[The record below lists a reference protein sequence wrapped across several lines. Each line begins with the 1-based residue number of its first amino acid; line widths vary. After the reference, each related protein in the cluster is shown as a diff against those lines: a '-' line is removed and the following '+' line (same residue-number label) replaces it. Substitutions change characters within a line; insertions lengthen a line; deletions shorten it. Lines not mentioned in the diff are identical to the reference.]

1 MVPIYEQLMEQIK
14 SDIIQSELKEGEALP
29 SVRTLAGELR
39 ISALTVKKAYDKLE
53 EEGFVTTV
61 HGKGTYVSASDKQ
74 LALEARQKA
83 IEDDF
88 DKVIDRA
95 LSMGM
100 KKEDFYHFYT
110 FRHTWATIAQNDCD
124 ANLYEVAFGMN
135 HSHGMNVTRGYVK
148 IDFSPAWRLNAKV
161 IDFIFFST
169 KKSKQGKAKDLG
181 APQDKMFRISP
192 KMMIYARAYF
202 KGEVIAELTDIGFS
216 NVDEVI
222 DKLVPMLRKDIPD
235 GCNVQFRLT
244 NCDSQ
249 KEAVYERS
257 KGKGF

>member
-1 MVPIYEQLMEQIK
+1 MHIILNHSSMVPIYEQLMEQIK
-14 SDIIQSELKEGEALP
+14 SDIIQSVLKEGEALP

-100 KKEDFYHFYT
+100 KKEE
-110 FRHTWATIAQNDCD
+110 IS
-124 ANLYEVAFGMN
+124 EV
-135 HSHGMNVTRGYVK
+135 VK
-148 IDFSPAWRLNAKV
+148 LIL
-161 IDFIFFST
+161 
-169 KKSKQGKAKDLG
+169 
-181 APQDKMFRISP
+181 
-192 KMMIYARAYF
+192 
-202 KGEVIAELTDIGFS
+202 
-216 NVDEVI
+216 DE
-222 DKLVPMLRKDIPD
+222 K
-235 GCNVQFRLT
+235 
-244 NCDSQ
+244 
-249 KEAVYERS
+249 
-257 KGKGF
+257 

>member
-1 MVPIYEQLMEQIK
+1 MHIILNHSSMVPIYEQLMEQIK
-14 SDIIQSELKEGEALP
+14 SDNIQSELKEGEALP

-100 KKEDFYHFYT
+100 KKEE
-110 FRHTWATIAQNDCD
+110 IS
-124 ANLYEVAFGMN
+124 EV
-135 HSHGMNVTRGYVK
+135 VK
-148 IDFSPAWRLNAKV
+148 LIL
-161 IDFIFFST
+161 
-169 KKSKQGKAKDLG
+169 
-181 APQDKMFRISP
+181 
-192 KMMIYARAYF
+192 
-202 KGEVIAELTDIGFS
+202 
-216 NVDEVI
+216 DE
-222 DKLVPMLRKDIPD
+222 K
-235 GCNVQFRLT
+235 
-244 NCDSQ
+244 
-249 KEAVYERS
+249 
-257 KGKGF
+257 

>member
-95 LSMGM
+95 LSMVM
-100 KKEDFYHFYT
+100 KKEE
-110 FRHTWATIAQNDCD
+110 IS
-124 ANLYEVAFGMN
+124 EV
-135 HSHGMNVTRGYVK
+135 VK
-148 IDFSPAWRLNAKV
+148 LIL
-161 IDFIFFST
+161 
-169 KKSKQGKAKDLG
+169 
-181 APQDKMFRISP
+181 
-192 KMMIYARAYF
+192 
-202 KGEVIAELTDIGFS
+202 
-216 NVDEVI
+216 DE
-222 DKLVPMLRKDIPD
+222 K
-235 GCNVQFRLT
+235 
-244 NCDSQ
+244 
-249 KEAVYERS
+249 
-257 KGKGF
+257 

>member
-39 ISALTVKKAYDKLE
+39 ISALTVKKDYDKLE

-100 KKEDFYHFYT
+100 KKEE
-110 FRHTWATIAQNDCD
+110 IS
-124 ANLYEVAFGMN
+124 EV
-135 HSHGMNVTRGYVK
+135 VK
-148 IDFSPAWRLNAKV
+148 LIL
-161 IDFIFFST
+161 
-169 KKSKQGKAKDLG
+169 
-181 APQDKMFRISP
+181 
-192 KMMIYARAYF
+192 
-202 KGEVIAELTDIGFS
+202 
-216 NVDEVI
+216 DE
-222 DKLVPMLRKDIPD
+222 K
-235 GCNVQFRLT
+235 
-244 NCDSQ
+244 
-249 KEAVYERS
+249 
-257 KGKGF
+257 

>member
-1 MVPIYEQLMEQIK
+1 MHIILNHSSMVPIYEQLMEQIK

-29 SVRTLAGELR
+29 SVRTLARELR

-100 KKEDFYHFYT
+100 KKEE
-110 FRHTWATIAQNDCD
+110 IS
-124 ANLYEVAFGMN
+124 EV
-135 HSHGMNVTRGYVK
+135 VK
-148 IDFSPAWRLNAKV
+148 LIL
-161 IDFIFFST
+161 
-169 KKSKQGKAKDLG
+169 
-181 APQDKMFRISP
+181 
-192 KMMIYARAYF
+192 
-202 KGEVIAELTDIGFS
+202 
-216 NVDEVI
+216 DE
-222 DKLVPMLRKDIPD
+222 K
-235 GCNVQFRLT
+235 
-244 NCDSQ
+244 
-249 KEAVYERS
+249 
-257 KGKGF
+257 

>member
-1 MVPIYEQLMEQIK
+1 MVPIYEQLMEQIQ

-74 LALEARQKA
+74 LALEARQKV

-100 KKEDFYHFYT
+100 KKEE
-110 FRHTWATIAQNDCD
+110 IS
-124 ANLYEVAFGMN
+124 EV
-135 HSHGMNVTRGYVK
+135 VK
-148 IDFSPAWRLNAKV
+148 LIL
-161 IDFIFFST
+161 
-169 KKSKQGKAKDLG
+169 
-181 APQDKMFRISP
+181 
-192 KMMIYARAYF
+192 
-202 KGEVIAELTDIGFS
+202 
-216 NVDEVI
+216 DE
-222 DKLVPMLRKDIPD
+222 K
-235 GCNVQFRLT
+235 
-244 NCDSQ
+244 
-249 KEAVYERS
+249 
-257 KGKGF
+257 

>member
-1 MVPIYEQLMEQIK
+1 MHIILNHSSMVPIYEQLMEQIK

-39 ISALTVKKAYDKLE
+39 ISALTAKKAYDELE

-100 KKEDFYHFYT
+100 KKEE
-110 FRHTWATIAQNDCD
+110 IS
-124 ANLYEVAFGMN
+124 EV
-135 HSHGMNVTRGYVK
+135 VK
-148 IDFSPAWRLNAKV
+148 LIL
-161 IDFIFFST
+161 
-169 KKSKQGKAKDLG
+169 
-181 APQDKMFRISP
+181 
-192 KMMIYARAYF
+192 
-202 KGEVIAELTDIGFS
+202 
-216 NVDEVI
+216 DE
-222 DKLVPMLRKDIPD
+222 K
-235 GCNVQFRLT
+235 
-244 NCDSQ
+244 
-249 KEAVYERS
+249 
-257 KGKGF
+257 

>member
-1 MVPIYEQLMEQIK
+1 MHIILNHSSMVPIYEQLMEQIK

-83 IEDDF
+83 IEVDF

-100 KKEDFYHFYT
+100 KKEE
-110 FRHTWATIAQNDCD
+110 IS
-124 ANLYEVAFGMN
+124 EV
-135 HSHGMNVTRGYVK
+135 VK
-148 IDFSPAWRLNAKV
+148 LIL
-161 IDFIFFST
+161 
-169 KKSKQGKAKDLG
+169 
-181 APQDKMFRISP
+181 
-192 KMMIYARAYF
+192 
-202 KGEVIAELTDIGFS
+202 
-216 NVDEVI
+216 DE
-222 DKLVPMLRKDIPD
+222 K
-235 GCNVQFRLT
+235 
-244 NCDSQ
+244 
-249 KEAVYERS
+249 
-257 KGKGF
+257 

>member
-1 MVPIYEQLMEQIK
+1 MQIILNHSSMVPIYEQLMEQIK

-95 LSMGM
+95 ISMGM
-100 KKEDFYHFYT
+100 SKEE
-110 FRHTWATIAQNDCD
+110 IS
-124 ANLYEVAFGMN
+124 EV
-135 HSHGMNVTRGYVK
+135 VK
-148 IDFSPAWRLNAKV
+148 LIL
-161 IDFIFFST
+161 
-169 KKSKQGKAKDLG
+169 
-181 APQDKMFRISP
+181 
-192 KMMIYARAYF
+192 
-202 KGEVIAELTDIGFS
+202 
-216 NVDEVI
+216 DE
-222 DKLVPMLRKDIPD
+222 K
-235 GCNVQFRLT
+235 
-244 NCDSQ
+244 
-249 KEAVYERS
+249 
-257 KGKGF
+257 

>member
-1 MVPIYEQLMEQIK
+1 MHIILNHSSMVPIYEQLMEQIK

-100 KKEDFYHFYT
+100 KKEE
-110 FRHTWATIAQNDCD
+110 IS
-124 ANLYEVAFGMN
+124 EV
-135 HSHGMNVTRGYVK
+135 VK
-148 IDFSPAWRLNAKV
+148 PIL
-161 IDFIFFST
+161 
-169 KKSKQGKAKDLG
+169 
-181 APQDKMFRISP
+181 
-192 KMMIYARAYF
+192 
-202 KGEVIAELTDIGFS
+202 
-216 NVDEVI
+216 DE
-222 DKLVPMLRKDIPD
+222 K
-235 GCNVQFRLT
+235 
-244 NCDSQ
+244 
-249 KEAVYERS
+249 
-257 KGKGF
+257 

>member
-1 MVPIYEQLMEQIK
+1 MHIILNHSSMVPIYEQLMEQIK

-100 KKEDFYHFYT
+100 KKEE
-110 FRHTWATIAQNDCD
+110 IS
-124 ANLYEVAFGMN
+124 EV
-135 HSHGMNVTRGYVK
+135 VK
-148 IDFSPAWRLNAKV
+148 LIL
-161 IDFIFFST
+161 
-169 KKSKQGKAKDLG
+169 
-181 APQDKMFRISP
+181 
-192 KMMIYARAYF
+192 
-202 KGEVIAELTDIGFS
+202 
-216 NVDEVI
+216 DE
-222 DKLVPMLRKDIPD
+222 
-235 GCNVQFRLT
+235 N
-244 NCDSQ
+244 
-249 KEAVYERS
+249 
-257 KGKGF
+257 

>member
-1 MVPIYEQLMEQIK
+1 MHIILNHSSMVPIYEQLMEQIK

-88 DKVIDRA
+88 NKVIDRA

-100 KKEDFYHFYT
+100 KKEE
-110 FRHTWATIAQNDCD
+110 IS
-124 ANLYEVAFGMN
+124 EV
-135 HSHGMNVTRGYVK
+135 VK
-148 IDFSPAWRLNAKV
+148 LIL
-161 IDFIFFST
+161 
-169 KKSKQGKAKDLG
+169 
-181 APQDKMFRISP
+181 
-192 KMMIYARAYF
+192 
-202 KGEVIAELTDIGFS
+202 
-216 NVDEVI
+216 DE
-222 DKLVPMLRKDIPD
+222 K
-235 GCNVQFRLT
+235 
-244 NCDSQ
+244 
-249 KEAVYERS
+249 
-257 KGKGF
+257 